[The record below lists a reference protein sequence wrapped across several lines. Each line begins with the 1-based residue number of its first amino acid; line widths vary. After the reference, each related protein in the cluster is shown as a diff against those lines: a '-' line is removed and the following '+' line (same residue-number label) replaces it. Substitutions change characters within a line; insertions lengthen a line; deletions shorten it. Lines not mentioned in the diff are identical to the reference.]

1 LEKSVR
7 HDYSTSQVGVVPLS
21 ERRSRYHFLSLW
33 ITLAAG
39 FTYLFVGFQYH
50 DAGYSLVKAV
60 AAGVVG
66 AVAYLVYA
74 LPAAYL
80 GSVSGQTH
88 ALLTRSIL
96 GKIGS
101 ALVTMLLIGIAAGW
115 TAFAF
120 NLLATLYDGLFGWG
134 NVVLISVLLAVL
146 GITNNLFGFTGIVAF
161 ARYLVAPL
169 MIVWM
174 VYLVI
179 KGFTDIPGSVLT
191 AAPASEATMPFL
203 SGVGVAIGSV
213 MWGNEPD
220 TWRYGKPSFLWP
232 TLPLVVALAVGLVLF
247 VTGGWMMA
255 ELSGAGQYDFGPAFR
270 YIVRYS
276 MFGVLAL
283 GAVLATIMQVA
294 INDGNYYEMINA
306 GQNVAGGIRGWR
318 RWHTCLVMAAIAA
331 LFAWGFPTVENGFF
345 VVASW
350 SSIALP
356 CVTVVMCVD
365 RFVLPRVLDLR
376 RPTDTIP
383 SWQVAGLGN
392 LPGIVAVVV
401 AVLFGAWGLGLLPG
415 QETTPS
421 LGLPAVEAWLL
432 AGLLYAALAWVV
444 ARRAHVATLLGFSR
458 LPGSADGAP
467 TGHAGADHHA

>member
-1 LEKSVR
+1 M
-7 HDYSTSQVGVVPLS
+7 PLS

-39 FTYLFVGFQYH
+39 FTYLFLGFQYH

-60 AAGVVG
+60 SAGAVG
-66 AVAYLVYA
+66 AIAYLVYA

-101 ALVTMLLIGIAAGW
+101 ALVTVLLIGIAAGW

-134 NVVLISVLLAVL
+134 NVVLISVVLAVV
-146 GITNNLFGFTGIVAF
+146 GITNNVFGFTGIAAF

-174 VYLVI
+174 AYLVI
-179 KGFTDIPGSVLT
+179 KGLSDIPGSALT
-191 AAPASEATMPFL
+191 AAPESEATMPFL
-203 SGVGVAIGSV
+203 AGVGVAIGSV

-220 TWRYGKPSFLWP
+220 TWRYGKPRFFWP
-232 TLPLVVALAVGLVLF
+232 ALPMIVALAVGLVLF
-247 VTGGWMMA
+247 VAGGWMIA

-270 YIVRYS
+270 YIVEYS
-276 MFGVLAL
+276 LFGVLAL

-318 RWHTCLVMAAIAA
+318 RWHTCVVMALVAA
-331 LFAWGFPTVENGFF
+331 LFAWRFPTVEEGFF

-350 SSIALP
+350 SSLALP

-365 RFVLPRVLDLR
+365 RFLLPRMLTAR
-376 RPTDTIP
+376 RPIDTIP
-383 SWQVAGLGN
+383 SWRGAGLGN

-401 AVLFGAWGLGLLPG
+401 AVLFGAWGLNLLPG
-415 QETTPS
+415 QETAPS
-421 LGLPAVEAWLL
+421 LGLPAVEAWLV
-432 AGLLYAALAWVV
+432 AGLLYAALAWLL
-444 ARRAHVATLLGFSR
+444 ARGTQAGTLLGFSR
-458 LPGSADGAP
+458 EAAADTGDSA
-467 TGHAGADHHA
+467 GHKDSDH